1 MFSASG
7 RIYHQSALNTIQ
19 CVDPRYRLTLAQRI
33 AQKYRDPDSRV
44 VVDLMNLI
52 VICIVNYLLSSVL
65 WNKWL

>member
-1 MFSASG
+1 M
-7 RIYHQSALNTIQ
+7 
-19 CVDPRYRLTLAQRI
+19 DPRYRLALAQRI

-52 VICIVNYLLSSVL
+52 VICIVNYLLYSVL

>member
-19 CVDPRYRLTLAQRI
+19 CVDPRYRLALAQRI

-44 VVDLMNLI
+44 VVGFEG
-52 VICIVNYLLSSVL
+52 V
-65 WNKWL
+65 